1 MNIEDLTAEQLQQ
14 AIELLTCHEERKRFN
29 KLDSFNP
36 YPWQKEFINASKTNK
51 QLLAMTGNRCGKT
64 FTGAFIMAVHLTGL
78 YPDWWEGH
86 RFTGPITAWAAGIS
100 TTTTRD
106 ILQAELL
113 GDPLDPDK
121 FGTGAIPK
129 ECIVKTVNKVGTPNA
144 FESIVV
150 KHVSG
155 GNSTM
160 TFKSYEMSQDKFMG
174 TSINLIWLDEE
185 VEKDIFTQCITRTA
199 TTSGIT
205 YMTFT
210 PEHGLTELVNDFMH
224 DIKEGQF
231 LIRASW
237 DDAPHLDD
245 TTKEQLLSVYSPMER
260 EMRSKGVPELGSGV
274 IFPIADDDIEVEPF
288 SIPAHWPKLIGVDLG
303 FDHPNGTI
311 KVTKNPGNDTYY
323 IIDEYSERKQT
334 IPMHSVGI
342 RAMGGTKIPCQFPH
356 DAFKHDVTKGGTSET
371 GKLFINIYEQQGI
384 KAVPVTFTNPP
395 AIDGKSGGNSVEY
408 GLHWMLTKMQEG
420 KLKVF
425 STCRKWL
432 QEKATYHR
440 KAGKIVAIGDD
451 LISASRYALLS
462 IDRYGETGSDSGEF
476 YSSQDWEPEYWKGIV

>member
-1 MNIEDLTAEQLQQ
+1 MDLSNLSPEDMQK
-14 AIELLTCHEERKRFN
+14 AIELLLSHEEMKKYNRI
-29 KLDSFNP
+29 DSFTP
-36 YPWQKEFINASKTNK
+36 YGWQMEYITASKTNK

-64 FTGAFIMAVHLTGL
+64 YTGAFIMAIHATGL

-86 RFTGPITAWAAGIS
+86 RFDGPITAWAAGIS

-121 FGTGAIPK
+121 FGTGTIPK
-129 ECIVKTVNKVGTPNA
+129 ANIVRTVNKVGTPNA
-144 FESIVV
+144 YEAVV
-150 KHVSG
+150 VRHVSG
-155 GNSTM
+155 GSSTI

-185 VEKDIFTQCITRTA
+185 VDRDIFTQCITRTA

-210 PEHGLTELVNDFMH
+210 PEHGLTQIVNDFMN
-224 DIKEGQF
+224 DLKDGQY

-237 DDAPHLDD
+237 DDAPHLDEA
-245 TTKEQLLSVYSPMER
+245 TKTQLLAVYSPMER

-274 IFPIADDDIEVEPF
+274 VFPIADQDIVVEPF
-288 SIPAHWPKLIGVDLG
+288 KIPDHWVKLIGIDLG
-303 FDHPNGTI
+303 FDHPNGTAL
-311 KVTKNPGNDTYY
+311 VTKDPGSDTYY
-323 IIDEYSERKQT
+323 IAAEYSERKQT
-334 IPMHSVGI
+334 VPMHAVGI
-342 RAMGGTKIPCQFPH
+342 RAMGGDKIPCQFPH
-356 DAFKHDVTKGGTSET
+356 DAFKHDTAGSGKQFI
-371 GKLFINIYEQQGI
+371 KLFESQGI
-384 KAVPVTFTNPP
+384 KAVPTTFSNPP
-395 AIDGKSGGNSVEY
+395 AADGKPGGNSVEV

-425 STCRKWL
+425 STCRRWL

-440 KAGKIVAIGDD
+440 KGGKIIALDD
-451 LISASRYALLS
+451 DMISASRYALLC
-462 IDRYGETGSDSGEF
+462 IDRYGTTGALEDGAWN
-476 YSSQDWEPEYWKGIV
+476 DPAWTPTHWRGIV